1 MMVRVRYIPVPDRVQ
16 TFTVM
21 LVDRLQ
27 WNLGIVM
34 QTEGGSW
41 TARRRG
47 DDQTKAVGGWPR
59 RSDAATYLALAGDFA
74 QRKVAA

>member
-1 MMVRVRYIPVPDRVQ
+1 MTVRVRYIPVPDRVQ
-16 TFTVM
+16 TFAVM
-21 LVDRLQ
+21 LVDRLE

-34 QTEGGSW
+34 QGANGMW
-41 TARRRG
+41 VARRRG